1 MRKVKNF
8 KVFLF
13 VALLVIIVFLID
25 FTAWKNALSLVSER
39 ATGPAVKWVKE
50 YKYTP
55 FWRTSGIKSI
65 ILRRVDNDKYFQSE
79 IKLHMSFDDIDLKMG
94 NGKRIYT
101 GLGENY
107 GSWERSD
114 FEDRQFF
121 GDACVIYV
129 HEERTPDTQG
139 RLLLI
144 IFGSKRF
151 YIKEFQVRV
160 EEERKGLT
168 TYSWP

>member
-39 ATGPAVKWVKE
+39 STGPAVKWVKE

-79 IKLHMSFDDIDLKMG
+79 I
-94 NGKRIYT
+94 
-101 GLGENY
+101 
-107 GSWERSD
+107 
-114 FEDRQFF
+114 
-121 GDACVIYV
+121 
-129 HEERTPDTQG
+129 
-139 RLLLI
+139 
-144 IFGSKRF
+144 
-151 YIKEFQVRV
+151 IKAPYEF
-160 EEERKGLT
+160 
-168 TYSWP
+168 